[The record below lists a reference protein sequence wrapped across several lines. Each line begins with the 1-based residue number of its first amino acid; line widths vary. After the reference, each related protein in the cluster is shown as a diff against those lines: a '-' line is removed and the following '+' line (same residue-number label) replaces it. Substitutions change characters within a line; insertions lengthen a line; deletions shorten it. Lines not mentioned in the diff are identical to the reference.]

1 MKWIEE
7 NMTLLYELILTFS
20 NKKSLLSSKRI
31 ERFMVFTSMLAL
43 TWFFLVRAI
52 LNCTITS
59 TDLMIVVS
67 LWLGYAGFNTIQ
79 VKKDIAANKI
89 NDDKEHENNQS

>member
-1 MKWIEE
+1 MKWLEQ
-7 NMTLLYELILTFS
+7 NLSLLYEWILTFS

-31 ERFMVFTSMLAL
+31 ERFLVFTAMLTLSCA
-43 TWFFLVRAI
+43 FLIKAI
-52 LNCTITS
+52 WTCTMTA

-79 VKKDIAANKI
+79 VKKDTDKKEVV
-89 NDDKEHENNQS
+89 DDSVQ

>member
-1 MKWIEE
+1 MKWLEQ
-7 NMTLLYELILTFS
+7 NLTLIYEWILTFS

-31 ERFMVFTSMLAL
+31 ERFLVFTAMLTLSCA
-43 TWFFLVRAI
+43 FLIKAI
-52 LNCTITS
+52 WTCTITA

-79 VKKDIAANKI
+79 VKKDIAAKDVANTEEK
-89 NDDKEHENNQS
+89 

>member
-1 MKWIEE
+1 MKWLEQ
-7 NMTLLYELILTFS
+7 NLTLIYEWILTFS

-31 ERFMVFTSMLAL
+31 ERFLVFTAMLTLSSA
-43 TWFFLVRAI
+43 FLIKAI
-52 LNCTITS
+52 WTCTITA

-79 VKKDIAANKI
+79 VKKDIAAKDVANTEEK
-89 NDDKEHENNQS
+89 